1 MADPLATLARLRRLD
16 VAQAR
21 KHLAERNAALAAAE
35 ARHDTARA
43 APGREAALIP
53 GREAALSPSREAG
66 SIPGQE
72 AAPEGA
78 APSDYAAWL
87 PLGLAERERAA
98 RAAQHSANL
107 AQQARD
113 ALALQRTAER
123 QVELLREQQ
132 AAAAALKLRRKQQAL
147 LDEFGSRR

>member
-1 MADPLATLARLRRLD
+1 MADPLATLARLRRLE

-21 KHLAERNAALAAAE
+21 KQLAERNAALAAAE
-35 ARHDTARA
+35 VRHDAARA
-43 APGREAALIP
+43 APGREA
-53 GREAALSPSREAG
+53 EAAKC
-66 SIPGQE
+66 
-72 AAPEGA
+72 AASA
-78 APSDYAAWL
+78 AMTHPAAYAAYAAWL

-107 AQQARD
+107 VQMARD
-113 ALALQRTAER
+113 ALAVQRTAER

-132 AAAAALKLRRKQQAL
+132 AAALARKVRRKQQSL

>member
-1 MADPLATLARLRRLD
+1 MADPLATLARLRRLE

-21 KHLAERNAALAAAE
+21 KQLAERNAALAAAE
-35 ARHDTARA
+35 ARHDAACA
-43 APGREAALIP
+43 APGREAATAHP
-53 GREAALSPSREAG
+53 A
-66 SIPGQE
+66 
-72 AAPEGA
+72 
-78 APSDYAAWL
+78 DYAAWL

-98 RAAQHSANL
+98 RAAQHSASL
-107 AQQARD
+107 AQMARD
-113 ALALQRTAER
+113 ALAVQRTAQR

>member
-1 MADPLATLARLRRLD
+1 MADPLATLARLRRLE

-21 KHLAERNAALAAAE
+21 KQLAERNAALAAAE
-35 ARHDTARA
+35 VRHDAARA
-43 APGREAALIP
+43 APGREA
-53 GREAALSPSREAG
+53 EAAKC
-66 SIPGQE
+66 
-72 AAPEGA
+72 AASA
-78 APSDYAAWL
+78 AMTHPAAYAAWL

-107 AQQARD
+107 VQMARD
-113 ALALQRTAER
+113 ALAVQRTAER

-132 AAAAALKLRRKQQAL
+132 AAALARKVRRKQQSL